1 MALHWQLERQ
11 FGRSVGGILLLIGG
25 YLAWRHNSPLIGPI
39 LLVAGALLVILATA
53 APRVLV
59 YPRRTWMA
67 MAEVLGFVSTRVIL
81 GLVFFVMLTPMGLV
95 KRWAGSDPLGR
106 RRPAKLTYWRPYPAR
121 HRDPTHLEKMF

>member
-1 MALHWQLERQ
+1 MTLLWQHERQ
-11 FGRSVGGILLLIGG
+11 FGKSVGGILLLIGG
-25 YLAWRHNSPLIGPI
+25 YLVWRHNSPLIGPS
-39 LLVAGALLVILATA
+39 LLATGTLLVILGTV

-67 MAEVLGFVSTRVIL
+67 MAEALGFVSTRVIL
-81 GLVFFVMLTPMGLV
+81 GLVFFVILTPMALV

-106 RRPAKLTYWRPYPAR
+106 RRPAQLTYWSPYPAR

>member
-1 MALHWQLERQ
+1 MALLWNLERQ

-25 YLAWRHNSPLIGPI
+25 YLVWRHNSPLIGPI
-39 LLVAGALLVILATA
+39 LLAAGALLVILGTV

-59 YPRRTWMA
+59 YPCRTWMA

-81 GLVFFVMLTPMGLV
+81 GLVFFLILTPMALV
-95 KRWAGSDPLGR
+95 KRWTGSAPLGR
-106 RRPAKLTYWRPYPAR
+106 RRPAQLTYWSPYPAR